1 MGQYKPFNPLTFE
14 KIEGFTKG
22 MNVEDKGIMRIEIVL
37 KTHKKIQQ
45 SLGDNKL
52 NNIKQEDLE
61 KFFDKEIMKSLVLNF
76 DSYIE
81 ESNKKLRQIA
91 KEERE
96 KDIKKWVKAFFLE
109 SLGEKIDNNKNL
121 DLVFDIEQLLN
132 IIKEHTKSNYSRSKK
147 IQKII

>member
-1 MGQYKPFNPLTFE
+1 
-14 KIEGFTKG
+14 KG

-96 KDIKKWVKAFFLE
+96 KDKKKRIKPLRVE
-109 SLGEKIDNNKNL
+109 SLGEKIDNNKNIY
-121 DLVFDIEQLLN
+121 LVFDNEQLLN
-132 IIKEHTKSNYSRSKK
+132 IIKEHTKSN
-147 IQKII
+147 